1 MDRQHALH
9 GALVWAVLVLCGLA
23 FFTLRPLWAPL
34 LLAAWSA
41 LLAQP
46 LHQRLMRVTG
56 RSRAAGIVTV
66 LLVIAALTPIVV
78 VVLSVVGALVDL
90 AERLRVSEG
99 EDLLGALLATEPQI
113 PLERLDL
120 RQALEIA
127 RRHGSGAVRAAS
139 TVFGAATALVIGLFV
154 FVFGFYTLLVDG
166 RRAYG
171 WLIEHSPVR
180 RRYLIRFADA
190 FAETGRGL
198 FIGMGLTA
206 LIQGAL
212 ATIGYALVG
221 APQALVLGLLTT
233 LASFIPTVGTGL
245 VWVPVTVAL
254 FVSGRTGSAVALLV
268 VGAVVSL
275 IDNFVRPWLSRYG
288 QLRLP
293 TFVVFLAMLGGI
305 GAFGAWGLLLGPLLV
320 RLALEALE
328 IWREEQEPKPIVRAP

>member
-1 MDRQHALH
+1 MDRRAALH
-9 GALVWAVLVLCGLA
+9 TALTWAVLALCGLA
-23 FFTLRPLWAPL
+23 LFALRPLWAPL

-46 LHQRLMRVTG
+46 LHARLMRVMG

-78 VVLSVVGALVDL
+78 VVLSVFGALVDI
-90 AERLRVSEG
+90 AERLRLSEG
-99 EDLLGALLATEPQI
+99 EDLLRALLAAEPRV
-113 PLERLDL
+113 PVERWDL
-120 RQALEIA
+120 GQLAELA

-139 TVFGAATALVIGLFV
+139 TVFGAATALVIGSFV
-154 FVFGFYTLLVDG
+154 FVFGFFTLLVDG
-166 RRAYG
+166 RRAYR
-171 WLIEHSPVR
+171 WLLEHSPVR
-180 RRYLIRFADA
+180 RQYMVRFADA

-206 LIQGAL
+206 LVQGGL
-212 ATIGYALVG
+212 ATIGYLFVG
-221 APQALVLGLLTT
+221 VPQALVLGLLTT
-233 LASFIPTVGTGL
+233 LASFIPSVGTGL
-245 VWVPVTVAL
+245 VWVPVTIAL
-254 FVSGRTGSAVALLV
+254 FASGRTGSGIALLV

-293 TFVVFLAMLGGI
+293 TFVVFVAMLGGI
-305 GAFGAWGLLLGPLLV
+305 GAFGAWGILLGPLLI

-328 IWREEQEPKPIVRAP
+328 IWREEHDPRLLV

>member
-1 MDRQHALH
+1 
-9 GALVWAVLVLCGLA
+9 
-23 FFTLRPLWAPL
+23 
-34 LLAAWSA
+34 
-41 LLAQP
+41 
-46 LHQRLMRVTG
+46 
-56 RSRAAGIVTV
+56 
-66 LLVIAALTPIVV
+66 
-78 VVLSVVGALVDL
+78 L

-212 ATIGYALVG
+212 ATIEIGRA
-221 APQALVLGLLTT
+221 
-233 LASFIPTVGTGL
+233 
-245 VWVPVTVAL
+245 
-254 FVSGRTGSAVALLV
+254 SGRERVNGKIACGFS
-268 VGAVVSL
+268 
-275 IDNFVRPWLSRYG
+275 
-288 QLRLP
+288 
-293 TFVVFLAMLGGI
+293 
-305 GAFGAWGLLLGPLLV
+305 
-320 RLALEALE
+320 
-328 IWREEQEPKPIVRAP
+328 